1 MIEIEARFNHPPLKL
16 IRGTFGPFYPN
27 QRVQVPLW
35 LALTLKKQKK
45 CRLVLPEWLNG
56 ESLAEVLKEE
66 RAQEGTFQ
74 ELPFHYVEIA
84 TLLLKT
90 AGDEFSMPD
99 RIRSLVE
106 DIENV
111 RMEKIRRGLQGMS
124 DTVLRGRSVMS
135 TKMNHVG
142 AMEITT
148 VRDFLTQAMNMFYVL
163 SGQEV
168 VGGQGGGGREGGGG
182 RRLGAGGAAAVAAA
196 AAMGGRGVNGPPRKL
211 RRFRGDAPSEG
222 TN

>member
-56 ESLAEVLKEE
+56 ESLAEVLREE

-90 AGDEFSMPD
+90 AGDEFVMPD
-99 RIRSLVE
+99 RVRSLVE

-168 VGGQGGGGREGGGG
+168 VGGGQGGGGRGGGG
-182 RRLGAGGAAAVAAA
+182 VEEATGGFVGRDF
-196 AAMGGRGVNGPPRKL
+196 GGL
-211 RRFRGDAPSEG
+211 E
-222 TN
+222 

>member
-1 MIEIEARFNHPPLKL
+1 MIVEIEARFNHPPLKL

-27 QRVQVPLW
+27 QRAKVPLW
-35 LALTLKKQKK
+35 LGLSLKKQKK
-45 CRLVLPEWLNG
+45 CRLVLPEWLDS
-56 ESLAEVLKEE
+56 EHLAEVLRQE
-66 RAQEGTFQ
+66 RAQEGIFQ
-74 ELPFHYVEIA
+74 DLPFYYVEIA
-84 TLLLKT
+84 TLLLAT
-90 AGDEFSMPD
+90 AADEFPMPD
-99 RIRSLVE
+99 RTRSLVE

-148 VRDFLTQAMNMFYVL
+148 VRGFLTEAMGLFYTL

-168 VGGQGGGGREGGGG
+168 VAQGGGREGGGG
-182 RRLGAGGAAAVAAA
+182 RRLGVGGAASVA
-196 AAMGGRGVNGPPRKL
+196 GERTGSGRNGPPRKL
-211 RRFRGDAPSEG
+211 RRFREEAAREG